1 MKKTRRWLAL
11 ILAIV
16 LVAVS
21 GFYQLGTSLQA
32 SVDQST
38 VQTGD
43 GDGENQTIEG
53 TVDADNTDNNQD
65 DNDLNNASNEA
76 SKGDGQVD
84 VQEIS
89 GNSDN
94 NGNSNQSEED
104 IDGQND
110 ENAILMANDIQS
122 ELTVNEN
129 GSVSGS
135 GYDSITLEINTDGI
149 TNQNNTAFNI
159 TFDTGN
165 ADVNNK
171 IKASNLNPNGG
182 VASNLKKNNAGTFT
196 VEGFDKNA
204 FTITVSKVDSSKN
217 SVKTVASVDSSV
229 GKVTLT
235 ISDYYESF
243 YDGGTFTNPSA
254 TSLGSVNNF
263 AVFANNYKNH
273 VDMEGNI
280 AVKNMLLANT
290 NGGNTGNV
298 QENNFNLNYVE
309 NFVLESMKDE
319 FFRLADPLI
328 VGDNYE
334 ITTQDSNF
342 YLILS
347 NGAKINLGPSYKM
360 KDVVNIKNSSYK
372 IDFNAA
378 MEGLKAYANN
388 LYGKSDTSGLLFKDS
403 NGNETTVSGNV
414 QSIEC
419 KANVNNIINIKA
431 SDLQRWADNVQLN
444 NLGSYGSVV
453 FNIEYDQA
461 STFTKPHFKIN
472 SGDTGGYLAD
482 GGRILL
488 NFGDQEGALSF
499 GELYSGTILAP
510 NATVYIYTTHNGS
523 VFADTVENVS
533 GEIHKNPWKPGD
545 DEENQTV
552 SVTFKGSK
560 TLDGQLAEEGKF
572 SFTLQETDADGNIVT
587 GGHQET
593 VQNTANGAIEFGKIT
608 YDTPGTYYYQI
619 AEVVGND
626 SDINYDTSVYKVTVT
641 VDANMNATVTYAK
654 NGEAVDPNTGATFS
668 FANSSKKI
676 IETSAKL
683 QATKML
689 DNNKAK
695 KDAFTFTFTQVDEN
709 GNALTGGYTEKVKNQ
724 EQGFIE
730 SSSIPYKVAGT
741 FYYKIAE
748 KSGQDEDIIYDQT
761 YYTAVVKVTKNGQ
774 NLTADVKYYKN
785 LNGKDI
791 TDQTKTED
799 AVFNN
804 TTRER
809 SGSVLFTGNKTLNGK
824 ASSDVFSYTV
834 TEKSDNGNDK
844 TDGYSMTIKN
854 NADGSLQFKKI
865 LYTEAGTYYYEVSEV
880 DDSKTTTGITYD
892 KAVYTAVVTVSKDNS
907 AGSSG
912 LKTEVKYYKSYDY
925 TAKTGTEV
933 SAIAFA
939 NTMSTSV
946 QLEGSK
952 TLDGKAV
959 TKAGEYQFDII
970 EVNASGE
977 PLENASAQTVSND
990 KDGNFQFPK
999 YTYTDAGVHYY
1010 KIAENTGNKKDEIK
1024 YDTSSYIATI
1034 TVTKTTDSDGKISLK
1049 AEKTITKTDANGTTA
1064 PADKIAFNNET
1075 ISTKETDIQLTAS
1088 KNLAGAPS
1096 TKSFDF
1102 ELVECDADGKAVEGA
1117 PTLSA
1122 SNDENGYIEFEKIT
1136 YKEAGTHYYKMQE
1149 VIPETP
1155 EENITYDT
1163 TNYIVKVTVTKDKAT
1178 GQLTASASDY
1188 QKLVTGEDGE
1198 TTTESVKSLVFNNEM
1213 TASTSFEG
1221 EKYVDG
1227 ELATETE
1234 VGKYSFT
1241 LTRTDASFTEAL
1253 TGEDTYSQTV
1263 SNDEAGKITFKEITY
1278 HTPGEYYY
1286 TISENEPEDP
1296 DPNMYYDEAVYR
1308 AKVTVSQDGTV
1319 DVEKSVVPYEGYEED
1334 SGVES
1339 EPVEDDEFLM
1349 FNNYGFMLMSMNYG
1363 MATITGTKT
1372 LVGGNLEAGEFRF
1385 GLYDED
1391 GDLIDTTTNDASGA
1405 IEFRTLSYFNEGDY
1419 HYTVKE
1425 IQEEGEDAGNIS
1437 YDTSVYNVTVEVDE
1451 YMDTTISYTK
1461 DGNTVEE
1468 IIFENKMSVTAAVID
1483 PGVTKELN
1491 NAKLQPGEFTFQL
1504 FDENNNLVDT
1514 KKNTDSGSVLFD
1526 SVIFNKEGEY
1536 HYTIKELIPEDKGQ
1550 IIYDG
1555 REIGVTVKVT
1565 KNEEAGALE
1574 STVIYTEDGEETE
1587 TPTFVNIYHP
1597 ISICVQKTSK
1607 DGSKDPLQGATYALY
1622 RVLGFGGRSLLV
1634 DTQLSDATGYMTFD
1648 NVEPGIYYF
1657 KEVSAPAGHTV
1668 DEYATKK
1675 FVVSEDGSITSY
1687 VETNN
1692 DSTLLAQANQ
1702 GDVSTTEAQ
1711 LFADVEPLATAAAT
1725 TSLSFENI
1733 EALATA
1739 ADTDSQVLA
1748 KASAASSTEVATTDS
1763 TLLTEE
1769 IAEAP
1774 GVSDEVT
1781 KLYVSKL
1788 DDTNH
1793 EFVSGA
1799 KLQIIEKES
1808 GKVVEEWTS
1817 VESAEGFE
1825 RKLNVETPYILHEVS
1840 APEGYELAE
1849 DTEFIIDAYGIL
1861 SITSGSDAEKTSDTS
1876 LSLYDKKLGVTETTV
1891 KTTEK
1896 HNTKYVDRTTT
1907 TTTTTSTTEASN
1919 EATNT
1924 TTTSRSNTVKTGDT
1938 ARIAI
1943 FVISAIAAATIAV
1956 VVIRKRKDS

>member
-43 GDGENQTIEG
+43 GDGENQTLEG
-53 TVDADNTDNNQD
+53 TVDADNNQD

-94 NGNSNQSEED
+94 NGNSDQSEESTEN

-110 ENAILMANDIQS
+110 ENAILMANDILP
-122 ELTVNEN
+122 ELTANED

-135 GYDSITLEINTDGI
+135 GYDSITLEINTNGI

-196 VEGFDKNA
+196 VEGFEKNA
-204 FTITVSKVDSSKN
+204 FTIKVSKVDSSKN
-217 SVKTVASVDSSV
+217 SVKTLASVDSTE

-235 ISDYYESF
+235 ISDYYESS
-243 YDGGTFTNPSA
+243 YDGGTFDYPST

-290 NGGNTGNV
+290 NGGNTTNV
-298 QENNFNLNYVE
+298 QENDFNLNYVE
-309 NFVLESMKDE
+309 NFVLDSMKDE

-328 VGDNYE
+328 VGDDYE

-347 NGAKINLGPSYKM
+347 NGAKINLGPSSKM
-360 KDVVNIKNSSYK
+360 KNVVNIKNSTYK
-372 IDFNAA
+372 IDFGAA
-378 MEGLKAYANN
+378 MDGLKAYANN

-403 NGNETTVSGNV
+403 NGNETTASGSV

-419 KANVNNIINIKA
+419 KADVNNIINIKA
-431 SDLQRWADNVQLN
+431 SDLQKWADNVQLN

-453 FNIEYDQA
+453 FNIKYDQA

-472 SGDTGGYLAD
+472 SSDTGGYLAD

-488 NFGDQEGALSF
+488 NFGDQAGALSF

-523 VFADTVENVS
+523 VFADTVENVR

-545 DEENQTV
+545 DEEGQSV
-552 SVTFKGSK
+552 DVTFKGSK

-572 SFTLQETDADGNIVT
+572 SFTLRETDANGNAVT
-587 GGHQET
+587 GGCQET
-593 VQNTANGAIEFGKIT
+593 VQNTANGAIAFTKIT
-608 YDTPGTYYYQI
+608 YETPGTYYYQI
-619 AEVVGND
+619 AEVAGND
-626 SDINYDTSVYKVTVT
+626 TDINYDTSVYKVTVN
-641 VDANMNATVTYAK
+641 VDANMNATVVYTKDGQAI
-654 NGEAVDPNTGATFS
+654 DSNTGASFS
-668 FANSSKKI
+668 FANTSKKI

-689 DNNKAK
+689 DNDNAK

-709 GNALTGGYTEKVKNQ
+709 GNTLTGGYTEEVKNKD
-724 EQGFIE
+724 QGIIE
-730 SSSIPYKVAGT
+730 SSSIEYKTAGT
-741 FYYKIAE
+741 YYYKITE
-748 KSGQDEDIIYDQT
+748 KSGDDEDIIYDQT

-785 LNGKDI
+785 LNEKDI

-804 TTRER
+804 TTRNR
-809 SGSVLFTGNKTLNGK
+809 SGSILFTGNKTLNGK
-824 ASSDVFSYTV
+824 ASSDVFSYKV
-834 TEKSDNGNDK
+834 TEKSDNGENKTGGYGKIIKND
-844 TDGYSMTIKN
+844 TDGK
-854 NADGSLQFKKI
+854 LQFEKI
-865 LYTEAGTYYYEVSEV
+865 PYTEAGTFYYEVTEV

-907 AGSSG
+907 QGSTG
-912 LKTEVKYYKSYDY
+912 LRTEAKYYKSYDY
-925 TAKTGTEV
+925 AAKTGTEV
-933 SAIAFA
+933 AAITFA

-946 QLEGSK
+946 QLEGTK

-970 EVNASGE
+970 EVDASGKA
-977 PLENASAQTVSND
+977 LEDASVQTVSND
-990 KDGNFQFPK
+990 KDGNFQFPE

-1010 KIAENTGNKKDEIK
+1010 KITENTSNKKDEIK
-1024 YDTSSYIATI
+1024 YDTSSYIV
-1034 TVTKTTDSDGKISLK
+1034 TVTVTNTKDSDGKISLK
-1049 AEKTITKTDANGTTA
+1049 AEKSITKTDANGTTA

-1117 PTLSA
+1117 QTLSV
-1122 SNDENGYIEFEKIT
+1122 SNDENGYIEFDKIT
-1136 YKEAGTHYYKMQE
+1136 YKKAGIHYYKMKE

-1163 TNYIVKVTVTKDKAT
+1163 TNYIVKVTVTKDKTT
-1178 GQLTASASDY
+1178 GQLTASTSDY
-1188 QKLVTGEDGE
+1188 QKLVTDENGE
-1198 TTTESVKSLVFNNEM
+1198 TTTESVESLVFNNEM

-1234 VGKYSFT
+1234 AGKYSFT
-1241 LTRTDASFTEAL
+1241 LTRTDANFAEAL
-1253 TGEDTYSQTV
+1253 TGEDAYSQTV
-1263 SNDEAGKITFKEITY
+1263 SNDESGKITFKEITY

-1286 TISENEPEDP
+1286 TISENEPENP
-1296 DPNMYYDEAVYR
+1296 DPNMYYDEAIYR

-1319 DVEKSVVPYEGYEED
+1319 DVEKSVVPYEDYEED

-1391 GDLIDTTTNDASGA
+1391 GDLIDTTTNNASGA

-1451 YMDTTISYTK
+1451 YMDAIISYTK
-1461 DGNTVEE
+1461 DGNPVDE
-1468 IIFENKMSVTAAVID
+1468 ITFENKMAVTAAVID

-1514 KKNTDSGSVLFD
+1514 KKNTDSGAVLFD
-1526 SVIFNKEGEY
+1526 SVIFDKEGEY

-1574 STVIYTEDGEETE
+1574 STVTYTEDGKET
-1587 TPTFVNIYHP
+1587 TNPTLVNTYHP

-1687 VETNN
+1687 IETSN
-1692 DSTLLAQANQ
+1692 DSTLLAQADQ
-1702 GDVSTTEAQ
+1702 EEESTAETQ
-1711 LFADVEPLATAAAT
+1711 LFADVEPLATAAGT

-1748 KASAASSTEVATTDS
+1748 KASATSSTEEETTDS
-1763 TLLTEE
+1763 TLLADE

-1781 KLYVSKL
+1781 KLYISKL
-1788 DDTNH
+1788 DATNH

-1808 GKVVEEWTS
+1808 GKVVEEWTTG
-1817 VESAEGFE
+1817 ESAEGFE
-1825 RKLNVETPYILHEVS
+1825 RKLNVETTYILHEVS

-1876 LSLYDKKLGVTETTV
+1876 FSLYDKKLGVTETTV

-1896 HNTKYVDRTTT
+1896 HNTKYVDK
-1907 TTTTTSTTEASN
+1907 TTTSTTEASN

-1924 TTTSRSNTVKTGDT
+1924 TTTSRTNTVKTGDT
-1938 ARIAI
+1938 ARIAL
-1943 FVISAIAAATIAV
+1943 FAISSLVAAAIAV
-1956 VVIRKRKDS
+1956 VVVRRRKDS